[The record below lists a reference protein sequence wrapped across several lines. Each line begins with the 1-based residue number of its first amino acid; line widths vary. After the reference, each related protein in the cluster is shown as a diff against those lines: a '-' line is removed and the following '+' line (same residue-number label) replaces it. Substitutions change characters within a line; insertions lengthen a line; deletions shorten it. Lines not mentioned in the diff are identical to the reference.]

1 MKRKTI
7 IFTLEPRTMKKF
19 QIECKYNNRKKA
31 SNERLSENG
40 KTANNNIKQ
49 WESSKTLQQITK
61 DNSSAHILWFF
72 CYFYY
77 SIACCCHFYW
87 FFSRHKSLLLLLLLL
102 AILYFILYFLYLIV
116 VCTLCWIV
124 QCSRFAQF
132 DKGARATRID
142 RIRAYQVWALFVF
155 TMIVHVWIRFE
166 KISRSLVYFIVIAY
180 AFATRCL

>member
-1 MKRKTI
+1 MNQEQWRSFKLSVNI
-7 IFTLEPRTMKKF
+7 ITE
-19 QIECKYNNRKKA
+19 KKA

-40 KTANNNIKQ
+40 KTSYNNIKQ

-77 SIACCCHFYW
+77 SIACCCNFYW
-87 FFSRHKSLLLLLLLL
+87 FFSRHKSLLLLFLLLL
-102 AILYFILYFLYLIV
+102 AILYFILYFLYLIMM
-116 VCTLCWIV
+116 CTLCWIV

-142 RIRAYQVWALFVF
+142 RVRAYQVWALFVF
-155 TMIVHVWIRFE
+155 TMIVHVWIRCE
-166 KISRSLVYFIVIAY
+166 KISRFLSCIL
-180 AFATRCL
+180 LW